1 MFRVRNKTVKK
12 RKEEMMRTIVCV
24 TVLVISALVWGSGQ
38 AADQGNSVSLSW
50 KFKEVEFTWT
60 TEFKSK
66 DLQDYRSRTRPRT
79 IDYSIYASDRV
90 DDQYM
95 KELTGLFR
103 KYAQQ
108 YNMTRRETIDFVG
121 SFVQQLPY
129 TSDRVTTP
137 YDEYPRFPL
146 ETLYEKGG
154 DCEDTAILAATI
166 LKEMGYDVLLIAFK
180 RHMGLG
186 VACNECDGNSYE
198 ASGRKYYYLETTG
211 EGWKVGAL
219 PSQYEEEHPRL
230 FPLIPQ
236 PIIDAELSCRV
247 IQEAGGYKVYEI
259 EVSVKNGGSL
269 EAKNVKIYN
278 ALGAE
283 KQGMVY
289 SQVQSNPMSI
299 KPGEW
304 VSAKVNLQ
312 APRRVKT
319 RALVAVYGDNFLSRS
334 VFSDW
339 FTTD

>member
-1 MFRVRNKTVKK
+1 
-12 RKEEMMRTIVCV
+12 MRSIICV
-24 TVLVISALVWGSGQ
+24 MVLAVSALLVCGSSHG
-38 AADQGNSVSLSW
+38 ADQIQSVSLSW
-50 KFKEVEFTWT
+50 KYKGVEFVWT

-79 IDYSIYASDRV
+79 IDYSIYASDRM

-95 KELTGLFR
+95 RELTGLFR

-108 YNMTRRETIDFVG
+108 YNMTGRETIDFVG

-166 LKEMGYDVLLIAFK
+166 LKEMGYEVVLIAFK

-186 VACNECDGNSYE
+186 VACSDCEGSSYE
-198 ASGRKYYYLETTG
+198 ASNRRYYYLETTG

-236 PIIDAELSCRV
+236 PIIDAELSYRV
-247 IQEAGGYKVYEI
+247 IQEAGGYKVYELD
-259 EVSVKNGGSL
+259 VTVKNEGSL
-269 EAKNVKIYN
+269 EAKNLKIYN

-289 SQVQSNPMSI
+289 SQVMSNPMSL

-304 VSAKVNLQ
+304 LSAKVNLQ

>member
-1 MFRVRNKTVKK
+1 ME
-12 RKEEMMRTIVCV
+12 EEMMRFMIYVM
-24 TVLVISALVWGSGQ
+24 VLVVSALMVCGYSD
-38 AADQGNSVSLSW
+38 AADQTNSVSLSW
-50 KFKEVEFTWT
+50 KFKGVEFTWT
-60 TEFKSK
+60 TEFNSK

-79 IDYSIYASDRV
+79 IDYSIYASDRM

-95 KELTGLFR
+95 RELTGLFR

-166 LKEMGYDVLLIAFK
+166 LKEMGYDVVLIAFK

-186 VACNECDGNSYE
+186 VACTECDGNAYE
-198 ASGRKYYYLETTG
+198 TSNRKYYYLETTG
-211 EGWKVGAL
+211 EGWKVGSL
-219 PSQYEEEHPRL
+219 PSQYEDEHPRL

-236 PIIDAELSCRV
+236 PIIDAELSYRL
-247 IQEAGGYKVYEI
+247 IQETGGYKVYEI
-259 EVSVKNGGSL
+259 EVAVKNEGAL
-269 EAKNVKIYN
+269 EAKNLKIYN

-289 SQVQSNPMSI
+289 SQVMSNPMSL
-299 KPGEW
+299 KPGDW

-334 VFSDW
+334 VSSDW